1 MSDLFTPGPG
11 LIAAASGSPTA
22 AAETPLLDAEK
33 LQVYRLA
40 VQFQTLATQLVPRQR
55 GVLLAT
61 LRDQLDRASVSI
73 ALNIAEGAGRF
84 APLDKARFY
93 SIARGSATECGALL
107 DLLLARHLVTT
118 SLHREARNLIV
129 RIVQMLTRLSDR
141 MTATH
146 AARRDV

>member
-1 MSDLFTPGPG
+1 MSDLFTPGP
-11 LIAAASGSPTA
+11 AATPGAPAPLPGCSD
-22 AAETPLLDAEK
+22 TPLLDAEK

-61 LRDQLDRASVSI
+61 LRDQLDRASISI

-84 APLDKARFY
+84 AALDKARFY
-93 SIARGSATECGALL
+93 GMAGSATECGALL
-107 DLLLARHLVTT
+107 DLLLARHLVAP
-118 SLHREARNLIV
+118 SLHREARSLIV

-146 AARRDV
+146 AARRDA